1 MKRLFIIL
9 SLAGFLV
16 SCSTTECVSG
26 TCADVDTTIKYT
38 PSSKDYVAQNKK
50 QTYVSPKGSSAKKPI
65 VVKKDTV
72 VIVQKVVV
80 VKEMAKKEVA
90 PTPKP
95 KVVKKPKAV
104 VSGEKPNAPTVK
116 ESQMLNFDATGQRP
130 YDPILF
136 K

>member
-1 MKRLFIIL
+1 MKRLFIL

-38 PSSKDYVAQNKK
+38 PSSKDYVAQAKK
-50 QTYVSPKGSSAKKPI
+50 QTYVSPKGSSTKKPMI
-65 VVKKDTV
+65 AKKDTV

-80 VKEMAKKEVA
+80 VKEVAKKEVA
-90 PTPKP
+90 PTAIKS
-95 KVVKKPKAV
+95 PKAV
-104 VSGEKPNAPTVK
+104 VKTEKPNAPTLQ
-116 ESQMLNFDATGQRP
+116 EAQMLNFDATGQRP

>member
-38 PSSKDYVAQNKK
+38 PSSKDYVAQAKK
-50 QTYVSPKGSSAKKPI
+50 QTYVSPKGSSTKKPI
-65 VVKKDTV
+65 VAKKDTV

-90 PTPKP
+90 P

-104 VSGEKPNAPTVK
+104 VKTEKPNAPTVK
-116 ESQMLNFDATGQRP
+116 ESQMSNFDATGQRP